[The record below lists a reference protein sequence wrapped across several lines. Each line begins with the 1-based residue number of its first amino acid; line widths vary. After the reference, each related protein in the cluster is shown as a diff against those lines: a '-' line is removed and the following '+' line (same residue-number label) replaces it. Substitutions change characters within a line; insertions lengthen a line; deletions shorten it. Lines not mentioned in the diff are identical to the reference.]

1 VGRGPSI
8 ENRKGAEDAR
18 RGKLFTKLIREIT
31 VAARGG
37 GDPAGNPRLRM
48 AVDKALSANMTKD
61 TIERAIKRGSGALGG
76 EHLEE
81 VRYEGY
87 GPGGTAIMVDCM
99 TDNRTRTVGE
109 VRHAFTKA
117 GGNLGAD
124 GSVAYLF
131 KHVGVIAFDTG
142 DDAAAAEKI
151 LEVALEASADD
162 VATGQGVTEVLT
174 ALPAFEAV
182 KQALVA
188 AGLRPAHA
196 ELQWRPGTT
205 VAPERAQVEA
215 LAELIEA
222 LEALDD
228 VQAVHT
234 NAARR
239 DP

>member
-1 VGRGPSI
+1 MGRGPSI
-8 ENRKGAEDAR
+8 ENRKSAEDAR

-37 GDPAGNPRLRM
+37 GDPAGNPRLRI

-61 TIERAIKRGSGALGG
+61 TVERAIKRGTGELGG
-76 EHLEE
+76 ENLEE

-87 GPGGTAIMVDCM
+87 GPGGAAIMVDCM

-109 VRHAFTKA
+109 VRHAFTRA

-131 KHVGVIAFDTG
+131 RHLGVIAFDTG
-142 DDAAAAEKI
+142 GDAALAERI

-162 VATGQGVTEVLT
+162 VLTAAGVTEVI
-174 ALPAFEAV
+174 APPEAFVAV
-182 KQALVA
+182 KQALAA
-188 AGLRPAHA
+188 AGLEPARA
-196 ELQWRPGTT
+196 ELQWRAATT
-205 VAPERAQVEA
+205 VHPDGAQAEA
-215 LAELIEA
+215 LAGLLEA
-222 LEALDD
+222 LESLDD

-234 NAARR
+234 NAARAGA
-239 DP
+239 